1 MANTKTY
8 RVASGTG
15 LQYGALLTSTREKL
29 HKAGVPQDAIFEA
42 IPTLNAMRNKGGFK
56 DTNGG
61 GEVIRINILME
72 KNALG
77 KSYNGLEAA
86 TMGTFDPFTIAY
98 DRWAT
103 YEWPTVISGPDIF
116 KNGGGSKIFDLQAQ
130 LEEVTY
136 MSAAE
141 DINRDIWDIAN
152 ITTSAGTTGNSG
164 KSINSIPLLIV
175 KVPTTSNVC
184 HGITT
189 ATSANTWWQNRAADC
204 DSGDAGTI
212 TYALYQQK
220 IRNLVNTANR
230 GRSAGKVDLLVFDQV
245 SYELLEAGLD
255 TKVQYMSTDSA
266 SPGFKNINF
275 KGCECIWDPYVPDAN
290 AGSNGGPDVT
300 LTSGSMYA
308 LSSSAMTFHV
318 GKDFEPT
325 PYMKGTYN
333 GQDGMASL
341 TLFYGQ
347 LTTHARRNLAVLYDI
362 PTAMT

>member
-56 DTNGG
+56 DSKGG
-61 GEVIRINILME
+61 GEVIRINIMME
-72 KNALG
+72 QNTLG

-98 DRWAT
+98 ERWAT

-141 DINRDIWDIAN
+141 NINRDLWDIAN
-152 ITTSAGTTGNSG
+152 ITTSAGTTGNGG
-164 KSINSIPLLIV
+164 KNINSIPLLIV

-189 ATSANTWWQNRAADC
+189 ATSANTWWANRAVDAADTNT
-204 DSGDAGTI
+204 AA
-212 TYALYQQK
+212 TYTQS
-220 IRNLVNTANR
+220 IRSLVNTCNR

-245 SYELLEAGLD
+245 SYELLEQALD
-255 TKVQYMSTDSA
+255 NKVQYMSTDSA
-266 SPGFKNINF
+266 SPGFKSINF
-275 KGCECIWDPYVPDAN
+275 KGCECIWDCYVPDAEN
-290 AGSNGGPDVT
+290 GSNGGPDVT
-300 LTSGSMYA
+300 LTKGSMYA

-347 LTTHARRNLAVLYDI
+347 LTTHARRNLGVLYEI
-362 PTAMT
+362 PLTLS